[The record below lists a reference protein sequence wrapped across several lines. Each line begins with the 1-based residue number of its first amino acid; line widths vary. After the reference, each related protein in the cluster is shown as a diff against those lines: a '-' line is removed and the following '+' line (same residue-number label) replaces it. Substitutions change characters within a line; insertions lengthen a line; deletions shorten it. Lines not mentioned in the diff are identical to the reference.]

1 MGIKVD
7 RKGKRSISRKTQ
19 LAKLIEA
26 EGEVSGKGRKI
37 QITSYFSSY
46 QGNTH
51 LINHEQYRSIKFYLF
66 KTEQNCF

>member
-26 EGEVSGKGRKI
+26 EGEVSGKGRKV
-37 QITSYFSSY
+37 QITRILVPINVI
-46 QGNTH
+46 NT
-51 LINHEQYRSIKFYLF
+51 
-66 KTEQNCF
+66 

>member
-26 EGEVSGKGRKI
+26 EGEVSGKGKI
-37 QITSYFSSY
+37 QITLILVPIKVI
-46 QGNTH
+46 NT
-51 LINHEQYRSIKFYLF
+51 
-66 KTEQNCF
+66 

>member
-26 EGEVSGKGRKI
+26 EGEVSAKEEK
-37 QITSYFSSY
+37 F
-46 QGNTH
+46 
-51 LINHEQYRSIKFYLF
+51 RSLVF
-66 KTEQNCF
+66 